1 MRPRPAGFALVEPPR
16 TGTAAR
22 RVRAVG
28 AGGADGAAKVTCR
41 IRRWLPLLLGCSF
54 VAAVAAAPLSPAARA
69 EIDGLLS
76 RLESSACEFNRNGTW
91 HSAAEA
97 KTHLLR
103 KLKYLEDRDL
113 VRDTEQFVE
122 RAAATSSITGQDYL
136 VRCARGTP
144 VSSRSWLLT
153 QLRLLRAATPVRS
166 VP

>member
-1 MRPRPAGFALVEPPR
+1 MRSRPADFAVVGPPR
-16 TGTAAR
+16 TGSAAR

-28 AGGADGAAKVTCR
+28 AHGAAKATCC
-41 IRRWLPLLLGCSF
+41 IRRLLPLLLGCSF
-54 VAAVAAAPLSPAARA
+54 IATVAAAPLSPTARA

-144 VSSRSWLLT
+144 VPSRSWLLS
-153 QLRLLRAATPVRS
+153 QLQLLRAAKPVRS

>member
-1 MRPRPAGFALVEPPR
+1 MPRPAGFALGEPPR
-16 TGTAAR
+16 TGTAAPG
-22 RVRAVG
+22 VCAVG
-28 AGGADGAAKVTCR
+28 AHGAADAAGC
-41 IRRWLPLLLGCSF
+41 IRRLLPLLLSCGF
-54 VAAVAAAPLSPAARA
+54 VAAVAAAPLSSTARA
-69 EIDGLLS
+69 EIDSLLS

-91 HSAAEA
+91 HTAAEA

-144 VSSRSWLLT
+144 VSSRSWLLS
-153 QLRLLRAATPVRS
+153 QLQLLRAATPVRS

>member
-1 MRPRPAGFALVEPPR
+1 MRSRPAGFAVVGPPR

-22 RVRAVG
+22 RVPAV
-28 AGGADGAAKVTCR
+28 GADGAAKATCV
-41 IRRWLPLLLGCSF
+41 ICRWLPLLPLLLSCGF
-54 VAAVAAAPLSPAARA
+54 VAAAPLSPTARA

-113 VRDTEQFVE
+113 VQDTEQFVE

-144 VSSRSWLLT
+144 VSSRSWLLA
-153 QLRLLRAATPVRS
+153 QLRLLRAAAATGSAP
-166 VP
+166 